1 MTRLDPVELFGR
13 IASDIPE
20 SLHSHLIVTGS
31 LAAAYEYHA
40 QLEGQAVNTKD
51 ADLVVH
57 PAGEEQHCAEMTQNL
72 LNLGWTR
79 TEQCFPQPSSEPVD
93 NLRAIRLYPPKSSD
107 YFIEF
112 LNVPAVGQEPAKKWI
127 PLQLADGWYG
137 LPSFR
142 YMGVVALGP
151 LKSRAGIEYANPA
164 MMALANLLAHP
175 AVGNSRIES
184 GTMSGLLRSAKD
196 LGRVIALA
204 HLAGRD
210 ETENWVA
217 PWISAIETCFPKSKA
232 RLIST
237 LGDGLREMIGDP
249 AALEDAHKTTDIGL
263 LSGMNVTPQ
272 NLTVTA
278 ERLIVDVIEPVR
290 ESGS

>member
-1 MTRLDPVELFGR
+1 MIYSPIFARKY
-13 IASDIPE
+13 ASHD
-20 SLHSHLIVTGS
+20 V
-31 LAAAYEYHA
+31 
-40 QLEGQAVNTKD
+40 
-51 ADLVVH
+51 
-57 PAGEEQHCAEMTQNL
+57 
-72 LNLGWTR
+72 
-79 TEQCFPQPSSEPVD
+79 
-93 NLRAIRLYPPKSSD
+93 

-112 LNVPAVGQEPAKKWI
+112 LNVPAIDQVPAKKWI

-142 YMGVVALGP
+142 YMGVVALRP
-151 LKSRAGIEYANPA
+151 LKSKAGIEYANPA

-175 AVGNSRIES
+175 TVGNSRIES

-204 HLAGRD
+204 YLAGRD

-217 PWISAIETCFPKSKA
+217 PWIGAIETCFPKSKA
-232 RLIST
+232 QLIST
-237 LGDGLREMIGDP
+237 LGDGLSEMIRDP
-249 AALEDAHKTTDIGL
+249 VALEDAHKTTDVGL

-278 ERLIVDVIEPVR
+278 ERLMVDVIEPVQ
-290 ESGS
+290 EASQ

>member
-1 MTRLDPVELFGR
+1 MTRLDPAELFDR
-13 IASDIPE
+13 IANDIPE

-31 LAAAYEYHA
+31 LAAAYEFHA

-57 PAGEEQHCAEMTQNL
+57 PAGEEKNCAEMTQNL
-72 LNLGWTR
+72 LQLGWTP
-79 TEQCFPQPSSEPVD
+79 TEQCFPHADPEPID
-93 NLRAIRLYPPKSSD
+93 DLCAIRLYPPNSSD

-112 LNVPAVGQEPAKKWI
+112 LNVPAIGQETAKKWI
-127 PLQLADGWYG
+127 PLELADGWYG

-151 LKSRAGIEYANPA
+151 LKSKAGIEYANPA

-175 AVGNSRIES
+175 RVGDSRIES
-184 GTMSGLLRSAKD
+184 GTMEGVLRSAKD

-210 ETENWVA
+210 ETENWIT
-217 PWISAIETCFPKSKA
+217 PWISAIETCFPNNK
-232 RLIST
+232 RDLVST
-237 LGDGLREMIGDP
+237 LGEGLRDLIDDP

-290 ESGS
+290 EASQ